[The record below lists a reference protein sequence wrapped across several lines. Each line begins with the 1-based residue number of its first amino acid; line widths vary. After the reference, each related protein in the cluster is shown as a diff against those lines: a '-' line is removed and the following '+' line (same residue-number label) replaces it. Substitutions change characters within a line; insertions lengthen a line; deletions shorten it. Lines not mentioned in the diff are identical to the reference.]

1 MVAHVLSVVLKIVIG
16 FKEGESGFFNH
27 FFQIPE
33 NREEKVMKHTEKE
46 LIQNICDS
54 LIPRLNDAENHE
66 LAYIELPLSIE
77 QARWLGRKMSEIA
90 HVDSDLS
97 FEYKPYNYE
106 YDLHE
111 EDQTLPS
118 ESWNSLT
125 GNKPFRMG

>member
-1 MVAHVLSVVLKIVIG
+1 
-16 FKEGESGFFNH
+16 
-27 FFQIPE
+27 
-33 NREEKVMKHTEKE
+33 MKHTEKE
-46 LIQNICDS
+46 LSQNICDS

-77 QARWLGRKMSEIA
+77 QARWIGRKMSEIA

-111 EDQTLPS
+111 EDQALPS
-118 ESWNSLT
+118 ESWNPLT
-125 GNKPFRMG
+125 GNKPFRSSLD